1 MTMGASSKLLYAFV
15 ISSMA
20 LNFPS
25 SYVPPRA
32 VWAGAIGRNGT
43 PPLNTS
49 QPLASIHDSPVELP
63 TQHPGQ
69 SPRHNSAKHTRMNS
83 SDTYYEDV
91 DPRFAEP
98 EPPIPNS
105 GPVPASLMPGHAGG
119 QHIDRGLSPGHHLDP
134 SSSYESIQE
143 GARSPATSD
152 TSHFTSISQRGVNPN
167 WRPGPNGM
175 GMTPSMGG
183 VPNRRPM
190 QQAPPP
196 QRDVLT
202 SNPDFEIPG
211 GTRGGVGGRPGRSGS
226 SPGQRYPT
234 NDM

>member
-1 MTMGASSKLLYAFV
+1 MTLCVPFCSTV
-15 ISSMA
+15 V
-20 LNFPS
+20 LNYTR

-32 VWAGAIGRNGT
+32 VWAGGIGRNGT
-43 PPLNTS
+43 PPLNTN
-49 QPLASIHDSPVELP
+49 QPLAPIHGSPVELP
-63 TQHPGQ
+63 TQHSAQ
-69 SPRHNSAKHTRMNS
+69 SPQQQPSKHTRMNS

-98 EPPIPNS
+98 EPPMVNS
-105 GPVPASLMPGHAGG
+105 GAVPASLTPGHAGG

-175 GMTPSMGG
+175 GMAPSMGG
-183 VPNRRPM
+183 VPNRRPV
-190 QQAPPP
+190 QQQPPP
-196 QRDVLT
+196 QRRDVLT

-211 GTRGGVGGRPGRSGS
+211 ATRGGSGGRPGRSGS
-226 SPGQRYPT
+226 SPGQRYPA